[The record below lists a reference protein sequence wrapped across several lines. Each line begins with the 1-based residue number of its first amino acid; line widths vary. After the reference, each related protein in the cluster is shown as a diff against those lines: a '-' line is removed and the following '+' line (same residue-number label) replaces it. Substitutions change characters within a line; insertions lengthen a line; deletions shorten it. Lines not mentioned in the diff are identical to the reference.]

1 LDVAGWDT
9 VACWGEEN
17 EKQPRWLATESH
29 PAHLISCMRVIKIS
43 LGARRKV
50 KKRAMSGKPLKLIV
64 TIAVMAGS
72 LPFAWA
78 GDVLKITL
86 PRRSE
91 LTPVQRLN
99 REGVED
105 VKKRQYEKATA
116 LFYKAYLYDPADPF
130 TLNNLGYV
138 SELQGEVER
147 AQKFYALASE
157 QGSDANIDRS
167 NAKELQGKPMQ
178 TAFVNLQDVPMRVN
192 RMNLDAMNLLAENRG
207 FEAIALLGKAQ
218 TLDPRN
224 PFTLNNLG
232 VADEAVGD
240 YDNALKNYAAAYDMR
255 SKEAVVVTQDRA
267 WRGKPVS
274 SMAAASARR
283 LGDRIKKMN
292 TTEAGAAVFARRG
305 VSAINQNDWATA
317 RQDFLQAYSL
327 DPSSAFS
334 LNNRG
339 FVAEMDGDLETAQF
353 YYDKA
358 RKAGDANARVGLAT
372 QHSAEGE
379 RLFAVAADSNKQVDS
394 QLEKYSQERR
404 SETGPIELTPRE
416 NTPASPQQPH

>member
-1 LDVAGWDT
+1 
-9 VACWGEEN
+9 
-17 EKQPRWLATESH
+17 
-29 PAHLISCMRVIKIS
+29 MRVIKVS
-43 LGARRKV
+43 LEARRKV

-64 TIAVMAGS
+64 TIAVMAS
-72 LPFAWA
+72 SMPFAWA

-91 LTPVQRLN
+91 LTPVQKLN

-105 VKKRQYEKATA
+105 VKKRQYEKAEA

-130 TLNNLGYV
+130 TLNNLGYI
-138 SELQGEVER
+138 SELQGELER
-147 AQKFYALASE
+147 AQRFYALASE

-167 NAKELQGKPMQ
+167 NAKDLQGKPMQ
-178 TAFVNLQDVPMRVN
+178 RAFASLQDIPMRVN
-192 RMNLDAMNLLAENRG
+192 RMNLDAMSLLAENRG
-207 FEAIALLGKAQ
+207 FEAIALLNQAL
-218 TLDPRN
+218 TLDQRN

-240 YDNALKNYAAAYDMR
+240 YDNALKNYNAAHDLG

-267 WRGKPVS
+267 WRGKSVS
-274 SMAAASARR
+274 SMAGASAGR
-283 LGDRIKKMN
+283 LGDRMRKMD
-292 TTEAGAAVFARRG
+292 TTEAGAGVFARRG
-305 VSAINQNDWATA
+305 VSAINENDWATA

-327 DPSSAFS
+327 DPASAFS

-358 RKAGDANARVGLAT
+358 RKAGNSSARVGLAT

-379 RLFAVAADSNKQVDS
+379 QLFAVAADSNKLVDGE
-394 QLEKYSQERR
+394 LEKYSQQRR
-404 SETGPIELTPRE
+404 SETGPIELTPRG
-416 NTPASPQQPH
+416 NSPASPQQPH